1 MSKTATIIGVGRLGI
16 CFGLT
21 LERAGYNVLGVD
33 LFPNYVKQIN
43 DKSLKSSEKNVE
55 EYLKKSKNFK
65 ATTSLEEGIKFSN
78 TIFVVVATPSLPDGR
93 YDH

>member
-1 MSKTATIIGVGRLGI
+1 MSKTATIIGVGRLVI

-43 DKSLKSSEKNVE
+43 DKSLKSS
-55 EYLKKSKNFK
+55 KKM
-65 ATTSLEEGIKFSN
+65 
-78 TIFVVVATPSLPDGR
+78 
-93 YDH
+93 